1 MLRILL
7 IILKMKMLICTRFND
22 INNMIDC
29 FCDIEKNMKIVII
42 VLVLRRDVNI
52 GSDNIY
58 SQ

>member
-1 MLRILL
+1 
-7 IILKMKMLICTRFND
+7 MKMLICTRFND